1 MTSLDMF
8 EVGFVAIV
16 FIVGVVGFFVAATKE
31 DWEMQLT
38 IDINDSAIN
47 KILSF
52 LESLKSDVK
61 IINRVETQEID
72 AISQEEQNYYEE
84 LVQNMSEDDRIV
96 SSKEIIQIWD

>member
-1 MTSLDMF
+1 
-8 EVGFVAIV
+8 
-16 FIVGVVGFFVAATKE
+16 
-31 DWEMQLT
+31 MQLT

-96 SSKEIIQIWD
+96 SSKEIIQI

>member
-1 MTSLDMF
+1 
-8 EVGFVAIV
+8 
-16 FIVGVVGFFVAATKE
+16 
-31 DWEMQLT
+31 MQLT

-61 IINRVETQEID
+61 IINRVETQEIE

-96 SSKEIIQIWD
+96 SSKEIIQI